1 MCLRDAPYIDVT
13 FGNQPQ
19 FNGFTATVT
28 FIASNG
34 QVVGTE
40 TATYQAGTTV
50 RFVYPG
56 ASVDAAGNPL
66 DWPGWVFDG
75 DEWVV
80 DPTDAF
86 LRENLTVV
94 VEVNPTASDTVSYPP
109 ATPSCDANP
118 PTTPP
123 GGTAAADSLIAGRV
137 GVGRSSG
144 PVAGRL
150 FRRRR
155 RAARARD

>member
-1 MCLRDAPYIDVT
+1 MLSITAISPVCLRDAPYIDVT

-34 QVVGTE
+34 EVVGTE

-56 ASVDAAGNPL
+56 AEVDAAGNPL

-109 ATPSCDANP
+109 ATPSCNANP

-123 GGTAAADSLIAGRV
+123 TTPPAGGLPPTL
-137 GVGRSSG
+137 
-144 PVAGRL
+144 
-150 FRRRR
+150 
-155 RAARARD
+155 